1 MHLLVCTVYDVGM
14 NVGILIVSVVDRRV
28 QWLLLL
34 RPLTLALE
42 EVGDGGVWLV
52 CNIGSKEGQRSPAN
66 ANGGVGG

>member
-42 EVGDGGVWLV
+42 EVGDSGVWH
-52 CNIGSKEGQRSPAN
+52 
-66 ANGGVGG
+66 GGLQ